1 MTDPFLRRA
10 RLAYWL
16 AWLPMIGLLA
26 ALWLA
31 VGAMGPLQ
39 AVASA
44 LVLGAGYALICRST
58 WYMCRALP
66 LGRTAAVQLVAS
78 HGGAALLAAGLWVG
92 LARLAALG
100 LPADWAAALIAQQVL
115 LFGLGVAYFLLAVA
129 YHYTALGLDAA
140 RRAEQRDA
148 ASRELAREAE
158 LRALRAQL
166 DPHFLFNSLNAI
178 AALTGAAP
186 ERARRMC
193 LELSGFL
200 RETLRLGERRRVSLG
215 AELELVRRYLAVEK
229 VRLGERL
236 TVEEQVDRRC
246 LACAVPPLLL
256 QPAVEN
262 AVRHGVAGLPE
273 GGWLRLAV
281 DCAGDR
287 LCIALSNPYD
297 PEAGS
302 SGGLGRGT
310 RLVRERLQA
319 EFGAAAEL
327 RQTRDAAVWRL
338 ELRLPQ
344 REVDEPA

>member
-1 MTDPFLRRA
+1 MSDPFLRRA

-16 AWLPMIGLLA
+16 AWLPMIALLA

-66 LGRTAAVQLVAS
+66 LGRTAAAQLVAS

-100 LPADWAAALIAQQVL
+100 LPADWAAGLIAQQVL
-115 LFGLGVAYFLLAVA
+115 LFGLGVVYFLLAVA
-129 YHYTALGLDAA
+129 YHYSALGLDAV
-140 RRAEQRDA
+140 RRAEHRDA

-186 ERARRMC
+186 ARARRMC

-200 RETLRLGERRRVSLG
+200 RETLRLGERARVRLDE
-215 AELELVRRYLAVEK
+215 ELELVRRYLAVER
-229 VRLGERL
+229 VRFGERL
-236 TVEEQVDRRC
+236 EIREQVDPSC
-246 LACAVPPLLL
+246 LRWSVPPLLL

-262 AVRHGVAGLPE
+262 AVRHGVACLPQ
-273 GGWLRLAV
+273 GAWLSLEVA
-281 DCAGDR
+281 CAGDR

-297 PEAGS
+297 PEAG
-302 SGGLGRGT
+302 GGDGLGRGT
-310 RLVRERLQA
+310 RLLRERLQA

-327 RQTRDAAVWRL
+327 RQTRDGRVWRL

-344 REVDEPA
+344 REVDSRA